1 MSAPAHL
8 IGFADALRTEGVAI
22 GTSELNDAFAA
33 LGEVE
38 WTRPGPFKEALA
50 ATMAK
55 SPDDRRVFDLV
66 FDRYFFRA
74 TEGAALET
82 GIREGDAQQRGAE
95 TGDRIDFDALREQ
108 ILEAIRAA
116 TRPRCA
122 TSPGWRSPPSAAAA
136 RAPACSASTSSAS
149 AARSA

>member
-1 MSAPAHL
+1 MSLPGHL
-8 IGFADALRTEGVAI
+8 IGFADALRAEGVAI

-66 FDRYFFRA
+66 FDRYCFRA
-74 TEGAALET
+74 ISSPSSGACRRT
-82 GIREGDAQQRGAE
+82 ISSSR
-95 TGDRIDFDALREQ
+95 
-108 ILEAIRAA
+108 
-116 TRPRCA
+116 
-122 TSPGWRSPPSAAAA
+122 
-136 RAPACSASTSSAS
+136 STSG
-149 AARSA
+149 